1 MSVSA
6 PASPTPFTTAALS
19 LLYFDILVLK
29 AALGFQDP
37 GCVTLG
43 DVLIA
48 ASVAAIIQEASKKL
62 ELSRPGTEEAQMSCY
77 RESSPGHHEV

>member
-6 PASPTPFTTAALS
+6 PVSPTPFRTAVLS
-19 LLYFDILVLK
+19 LLDFNTPALK

-48 ASVAAIIQEASKKL
+48 VSVAAIKQASK
-62 ELSRPGTEEAQMSCY
+62 TA
-77 RESSPGHHEV
+77 